1 MTTIIW
7 GHIIIKVN
15 FKNSNRDK
23 IAIFT
28 DSQVNN
34 RVGNSLSL
42 NMIIQ
47 CKWRILSANGNEVC
61 LSRHSLGYLDSSERL
76 NYSLACLWFT
86 QVTRKNSGEM
96 LHRYII
102 LYHELRNYYNQ
113 NVADTFLGWIKEN
126 VFPYLLGITDSADMS
141 LSKLWELV
149 IDKEAWHTAVHGV
162 AKNRTRLSNW
172 TEYR

>member
-1 MTTIIW
+1 MF
-7 GHIIIKVN
+7 IIIEIIPLWPLLFGESIIITVN
-15 FKNSNRDK
+15 LKNSNRGK

-34 RVGNSLSL
+34 RVWNSLSL

-47 CKWRILSANGNEVC
+47 CKWRMLRANGREVC
-61 LSRHSLGYLDSSERL
+61 LSWHSPGYLDRSEC
-76 NYSLACLWFT
+76 SLACLWLT

-96 LHRYII
+96 LHRLPGLT

-126 VFPYLLGITDSADMS
+126 VFPY
-141 LSKLWELV
+141 
-149 IDKEAWHTAVHGV
+149 
-162 AKNRTRLSNW
+162 
-172 TEYR
+172 